1 MPRYRQALPQ
11 LSGPKVFLTDGGL
24 ETTLVFLDGID
35 LPGFAAFPLVADDGG
50 RAKLRGYFRPYLAT
64 AVRAGA
70 GFILDTPTWRANA
83 DWGEKLGY
91 SAAALAQINRQSV
104 AMAADLREA
113 WTTQDTPIVLN
124 GVVGPRGDG
133 YRADARMSAD
143 EAQGYHT
150 AQIEAFRDS
159 GADMVS
165 AITITYPEEAVGIAR
180 AARAAGLPAAISFTV
195 ETDGRLPSGDTLKAA
210 IEQVDR
216 ATASAPAY
224 YMINCAH
231 PLHFEDA
238 LAAGEAS
245 GDPWVHRI
253 RGIRANASTMS
264 HAELDAMT
272 ELDSGDPADLGRR
285 YRALRRRLPCV
296 CVMGGC
302 CGTDQRHIA
311 AICEA
316 CVTPAHPL
324 AA

>member
-1 MPRYRQALPQ
+1 
-11 LSGPKVFLTDGGL
+11 
-24 ETTLVFLDGID
+24 
-35 LPGFAAFPLVADDGG
+35 
-50 RAKLRGYFRPYLAT
+50 
-64 AVRAGA
+64 
-70 GFILDTPTWRANA
+70 
-83 DWGEKLGY
+83 
-91 SAAALAQINRQSV
+91 
-104 AMAADLREA
+104 MAADLRDA
-113 WTTQDTPIVLN
+113 WATQETPIVLN
-124 GVVGPRGDG
+124 GVLGPRGDG

-143 EAQGYHT
+143 EAQGYHA
-150 AQIEAFRDS
+150 AQIEAFRD
-159 GADMVS
+159 GEADMIS
-165 AITITYPEEAVGIAR
+165 AITMTYPEEAVGIAR
-180 AARAAGLPAAISFTV
+180 AAKAAGLPAAISFTV
-195 ETDGRLPSGDTLKAA
+195 ETDGRLPSGDTLQAA

-216 ATASAPAY
+216 ATANAPAY

-285 YRALRRRLPCV
+285 YRALRRRLPGV

-302 CGTDQRHIA
+302 CGTDHRHIA

-316 CVTPAHPL
+316 CVAPAHPL